1 MKIFKNKDSKY
12 LWILD
17 AGHGGLNA
25 SGQYVTPGKR
35 SPVYNGQQIYEGVSN
50 RQIVTYLE
58 EWLTTANIDYVI
70 LADGHQDKPLIERT
84 KDANGI
90 YRGDKRAVLVSVHS
104 NAGGGR
110 GIEVFTSPGQTESDA
125 IATRFIKEAKMVF
138 PEVSFREDWT
148 DEDPDKEA
156 KFWMLRK
163 TAGPAILTENFF
175 MDSPEDFE
183 ILNSEEGR
191 YKIALYHFNAILK
204 MENDA

>member
-175 MDSPEDFE
+175 MDSPEDFK